1 MSIWSGIAA
10 AGVAIAL
17 AFAAVANPIWEWR
30 TEDSQH
36 TEGWA
41 YSPFSARHTIYNN
54 TSKQAGFLR
63 GYPYNQLASIHPD
76 MARAL
81 AAYSQF
87 FVVRLAAG
95 LAGPRASGAGGEVAP
110 KEDGGDDKA
119 DPAAGHCG
127 PATACGT
134 RPADAGTRYRGS
146 LPDRVEQ
153 PAGQTHVPEPDE
165 RQRSRCR
172 WEHDLRNLL
181 VRARG
186 VHGERRGGPR
196 GHAGGS
202 PLRHVQR
209 PRNRPRR
216 PRLIRQHGRHCPPV
230 ATSPRDPGRSIRGP
244 PRDLAGRV
252 SGGDRGRAPGP
263 LAAVPSPAA
272 PRGLKTFSA
281 SSLRV
286 WDRYLWGGSLRF
298 AACTVGGCGPKRL
311 GGNRMERAIVLLSG
325 GVDSAVALWWAK
337 KQGWDIRPLTFDY
350 FGRPKRENGAVR
362 ALTSQAETA
371 PIRHVDLPFLKEVD
385 DLRKEGFENRILLD
399 SPEGYIPGRNLI
411 FYGLAGYYAELDAA
425 RYLVGGHNGVD
436 PESFPDSSPK
446 FFNFLNSVFH
456 LSLWSYDKAPVQIL
470 VPLSGK
476 SKEEVVRMGL
486 EMNVPFD
493 VTWSCYWDRAV
504 HCGTCVSCRERREAF
519 AAVGAVDPVEYEA

>member
-1 MSIWSGIAA
+1 MGSGHGRRFGLGMGIV
-10 AGVAIAL
+10 G
-17 AFAAVANPIWEWR
+17 P
-30 TEDSQH
+30 
-36 TEGWA
+36 
-41 YSPFSARHTIYNN
+41 
-54 TSKQAGFLR
+54 
-63 GYPYNQLASIHPD
+63 LASR
-76 MARAL
+76 ARA
-81 AAYSQF
+81 
-87 FVVRLAAG
+87 
-95 LAGPRASGAGGEVAP
+95 EVGS
-110 KEDGGDDKA
+110 KEVGSDDQTDPVDG
-119 DPAAGHCG
+119 HRG
-127 PATACGT
+127 PATACGAH
-134 RPADAGTRYRGS
+134 PCDAGTRYRGS
-146 LPDRVEQ
+146 LRDQLEQ
-153 PAGQTHVPEPDE
+153 PADQAHVAQPDE
-165 RQRSRCR
+165 RQRSRCGR
-172 WEHDLRNLL
+172 EHDLRNLV

-186 VHGERRGGPR
+186 VHGERRRGPR
-196 GHAGGS
+196 GDAGR
-202 PLRHVQR
+202 PPIRHVQR
-209 PRNRPRR
+209 PRNRPRS
-216 PRLIRQHGRHCPPV
+216 PRLIWRHGRHRTPA
-230 ATSPRDPGRSIRGP
+230 ATSARDSRRPLRGP
-244 PRDLAGRV
+244 PGDLARRA
-252 SGGDRGRAPGP
+252 SRRDRGRTPGP

-272 PRGLKTFSA
+272 APRGLKSFSA
-281 SSLRV
+281 LRAASLGQIFMGRKPP
-286 WDRYLWGGSLRF
+286 LR
-298 AACTVGGCGPKRL
+298 GLHRERL
-311 GGNRMERAIVLLSG
+311 RPQRFGGNRMERAIVLLSG

-350 FGRPKRENGAVR
+350 FGRPKRENEAVR
-362 ALTSQAETA
+362 ALTSQAGTA

-385 DLRKEGFENRILLD
+385 DLREEGFENRVLLD

>member
-1 MSIWSGIAA
+1 MGS
-10 AGVAIAL
+10 
-17 AFAAVANPIWEWR
+17 
-30 TEDSQH
+30 
-36 TEGWA
+36 
-41 YSPFSARHTIYNN
+41 RHRRRLGLRM
-54 TSKQAGFLR
+54 GFV
-63 GYPYNQLASIHPD
+63 GPLASR
-76 MARAL
+76 ARA
-81 AAYSQF
+81 
-87 FVVRLAAG
+87 
-95 LAGPRASGAGGEVAP
+95 EVDP
-110 KEDGGDDKA
+110 KEDGSDDQT
-119 DPAAGHCG
+119 DSVDGHCG

-230 ATSPRDPGRSIRGP
+230 ASSPRDPGRPIRGP

-286 WDRYLWGGSLRF
+286 WDRYLWGGSLRL

-446 FFNFLNSVFH
+446 FFNFLNSMFH

-504 HCGTCVSCRERREAF
+504 HCGTCVSCRERKEAF
-519 AAVGAVDPVEYEA
+519 SAVGVEDPVEYAT